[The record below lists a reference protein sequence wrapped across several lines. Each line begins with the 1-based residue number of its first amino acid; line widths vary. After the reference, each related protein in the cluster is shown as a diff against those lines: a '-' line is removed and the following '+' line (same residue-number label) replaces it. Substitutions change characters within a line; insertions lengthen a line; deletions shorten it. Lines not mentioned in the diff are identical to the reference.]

1 MARDDWRVRVEL
13 EDAHTFLDRIGLDI
27 SAEAKD
33 LARELA
39 ERRLPVSRDDD
50 SVFVYAST
58 GREAEQARKV
68 VEAELGE
75 LGLKPLV
82 LRVEHWL
89 TDDDRWDDE
98 PEAPDVEEELAARG
112 YAPWEVRVECAS
124 HDEADRASRLARDRG
139 LRDRAALDLPRRR
152 RRDARGGGGAR
163 SPRPRRGRGRR
174 RARLGGHAPKSLR
187 RLRRTWRLATADQTS
202 RRLWGST
209 DTAFATRLFGPGATG
224 AILEDLPGVAA
235 GAVLLVELTGERHRV
250 GDPLRIAV

>member
-27 SAEAKD
+27 SAEAKG

-50 SVFVYAST
+50 TVFVYTST

-75 LGLKPLV
+75 LGLQPLV

-124 HDEADRASRLARDRG
+124 HDEADLLADSLETEGYEIERRWTYLVVG
-139 LRDRAALDLPRRR
+139 VATREEAEALAARVHGEVE
-152 RRDARGGGGAR
+152 AGGELVWEVMPQNPFAVFGG
-163 SPRPRRGRGRR
+163 
-174 RARLGGHAPKSLR
+174 LGG
-187 RLRRTWRLATADQTS
+187 
-202 RRLWGST
+202 
-209 DTAFATRLFGPGATG
+209 
-224 AILEDLPGVAA
+224 
-235 GAVLLVELTGERHRV
+235 
-250 GDPLRIAV
+250 

>member
-1 MARDDWRVRVEL
+1 MARDDWRVHVEL
-13 EDAHTFLDRIGLDI
+13 EDAHRFLDRIGLDI

-50 SVFVYAST
+50 TVFVYAST

-75 LGLKPLV
+75 LGLQPLV

-89 TDDDRWDDE
+89 TDEDRWDDE

-124 HDEADRASRLARDRG
+124 HDEADHLADSLEAEGYEVERRWTYLVVG
-139 LRDRAALDLPRRR
+139 VATRNEAEALATRVHGEVE
-152 RRDARGGGGAR
+152 AGGELVWEVMPQNPFAVFGG
-163 SPRPRRGRGRR
+163 
-174 RARLGGHAPKSLR
+174 LGG
-187 RLRRTWRLATADQTS
+187 
-202 RRLWGST
+202 
-209 DTAFATRLFGPGATG
+209 
-224 AILEDLPGVAA
+224 
-235 GAVLLVELTGERHRV
+235 
-250 GDPLRIAV
+250 

>member
-50 SVFVYAST
+50 TVFVYAST

-75 LGLKPLV
+75 LGLQPLV

-98 PEAPDVEEELAARG
+98 PDAPDIEEELAGRG

-124 HDEADRASRLARDRG
+124 HDEADRLADSLEAEGYEIERRWTYLVIGVATREEAEALAPASTARSK
-139 LRDRAALDLPRRR
+139 RAASSS
-152 RRDARGGGGAR
+152 GR
-163 SPRPRRGRGRR
+163 SC
-174 RARLGGHAPKSLR
+174 PKIPSP
-187 RLRRTWRLATADQTS
+187 S
-202 RRLWGST
+202 S
-209 DTAFATRLFGPGATG
+209 
-224 AILEDLPGVAA
+224 AA
-235 GAVLLVELTGERHRV
+235 
-250 GDPLRIAV
+250 